1 MVDYN
6 LLPYQQ
12 ELLEKARAFTK
23 EHITPHAVELDRA
36 DEIPMDLLQKAYEAG
51 LMNLHIPKEA
61 GGPGY
66 SLLDETLVSESTGYG
81 DAGCATAI
89 MCNNLAFAPLVIGAT
104 IEQLQKY
111 IKPLITGEKVKLG
124 AFCLTEREAGSD
136 AAATKTMAVKEG
148 DEWVINGRKCWITNS
163 PKADIFTVFA
173 QTDPSKGYKGMAV
186 FMVPKS
192 AGVEIGHI
200 ENKIGQKASAQAE
213 VIFENVYV
221 PEDCLVGE
229 VGKGFH
235 IAMKTLD
242 KTRAGIAAI
251 ASGVAQRCVDEAS
264 KFAITRKQFGTK
276 IAKFQ
281 GIGFMLA
288 DMQARALAAH
298 HLTRYAA
305 WLADNHINNSTESAI
320 AKFVASDNAMQNAI
334 DAIQIMGGY
343 GYAEEYGMG
352 VIFRGAKLL
361 QIYEGTNQVQRL
373 VVMSN
378 LKKRAKTLD
387 TGFKLHYD
395 GVDAPDHTWLP
406 EERKK

>member
-6 LLPYQQ
+6 LLPYQE
-12 ELLEKARAFTK
+12 ELKAKAEAFTK
-23 EHITPHAVELDRA
+23 KYITPHAIELDNA
-36 DEIPMDLLQKAYEAG
+36 DEVPMELLQKSYEAG
-51 LMNLHIPKEA
+51 LMNLHVPKAA

-66 SLLDETLVSESTGYG
+66 TLLDETLVSEATGYG
-81 DAGCATAI
+81 DAGAATAI
-89 MCNNLAFAPLVIGAT
+89 MCNNLAFAPLMVGAT

-111 IKPLITGEKVKLG
+111 IQPLITGEKVKLG

-136 AAATKTMAVKEG
+136 AAATKTLAEKQG
-148 DEWVINGRKCWITNS
+148 DEWVINGRKCWITNA
-163 PKADIFTVFA
+163 PKADMFTVFA
-173 QTDPSKGYKGMAV
+173 QTDPKLGYKGIAV
-186 FMVPKS
+186 FMVPKD

-200 ENKIGQKASAQAE
+200 ENKIGQKASGQAE
-213 VIFENVYV
+213 VIFENVHV

-251 ASGVAQRCVDEAS
+251 ATGVCQRCVDEAS
-264 KFAITRKQFGTK
+264 KFAITRKAFGTK

-281 GIGFMLA
+281 GIGFMLS
-288 DMQARALAAH
+288 DMQARASAAR

-305 WLADNHINNSTESAI
+305 WLADNKMKNSTDSAI
-320 AKFVASDNAMQNAI
+320 AKYVAADNAMQNAV
-334 DAIQIMGGY
+334 DGIQIMGGY

-361 QIYEGTNQVQRL
+361 QIYEGTNQIQRV
-373 VVMSN
+373 VVMGD

-387 TGFKLHYD
+387 TGFKLHYE
-395 GVDAPDHTWLP
+395 GTDAPDHSWTP
-406 EERKK
+406 Q